1 MATITHGHGSAP
13 ASTIGGWIA
22 DRLFDIRRW
31 RLERQT
37 FNALSELSD
46 RELDDL
52 GIRRWQLREVARRA
66 VEAA

>member
-13 ASTIGGWIA
+13 ASTTGGWIA

-46 RELDDL
+46 CELDDL

-66 VEAA
+66 VEAG